1 MITAQA
7 TGIMRDTQ
15 AALRFIDAEAHGC
28 NEQDET
34 RTAHYHCTNSAGNKR
49 HSSDSAHYQLQLLRK
64 KGHFSR
70 RLLGKWPTMTL
81 LTNKQRCHVKKDT
94 EIRLYL
100 QERRKGMTQRVAAA
114 RAGIGE
120 RTARKYE
127 KAAALPSQ
135 LKRLHD
141 WKTRID
147 PFEEDWPWV
156 VAELERDPA
165 LQGSTLFAL
174 LCERHPDRYR
184 PTQVRTLQRHIQQ
197 WRVLHGPDREV
208 MFAQQHVPGERGQ
221 SDFTHMEDLD
231 VTIAG
236 VPFPHLVHHFVL
248 TYSNIEAVSI
258 CFSESFEALAEG
270 IEKALWQIGGVPK
283 QHRTDHLSAAVKNA
297 GKAHAKDWTTRYEA
311 LMAHYGMQ
319 PTKNNVTIAHENG
332 DVEQSHHQFKRA
344 VDQALRVRASRD
356 FPSREAYERFLQD
369 LVRTRNLKRST
380 RFAEEQEVLQL
391 LPTTTLA
398 PCQEMRV
405 TVSQFSTIQ
414 VKANV
419 YSVPSRLIG
428 TSVLVRLKAET
439 LEGYIGSTVVFTIP
453 RLVGQKQHRIDY
465 HHVIWSLVRKPGAFA
480 AYRYRDDL
488 FPTTAFRLAYD
499 RLTSSGVERADRNYV
514 RILHLAASTSESDV
528 ETALSLLLETNTL
541 PIFDTVRDLVHP
553 PHATLVPTLSTPQLD
568 LSSYDELIPSRRT
581 HASHC

>member
-1 MITAQA
+1 MAYHDTTRITN
-7 TGIMRDTQ
+7 R
-15 AALRFIDAEAHGC
+15 
-28 NEQDET
+28 
-34 RTAHYHCTNSAGNKR
+34 
-49 HSSDSAHYQLQLLRK
+49 
-64 KGHFSR
+64 
-70 RLLGKWPTMTL
+70 
-81 LTNKQRCHVKKDT
+81 RCHVKKDT

-127 KAAALPSQ
+127 QAAVLPSQ

-147 PFEEDWPWV
+147 PFEEDWSWV
-156 VAELERDPA
+156 VSQLERDPA

-221 SDFTHMEDLD
+221 SDFTHMEDLGI
-231 VTIAG
+231 TIAE
-236 VPFPHLVHHFVL
+236 VAFPHMVHHFVL
-248 TYSNIEAVSI
+248 TYSNVEAVSI

-283 QHRTDHLSAAVKNA
+283 QHRTDHLTAAVKNA
-297 GKAHAKDWTTRYEA
+297 GKEHTKDWTRRYDA
-311 LMAHYGMQ
+311 LMTHYGMQ
-319 PTKNNVTIAHENG
+319 PTKNNLRIAHENG
-332 DVEQSHHQFKRA
+332 DVEQAHHQFKQA

-356 FPSREAYERFLQD
+356 FPTREAYECFLAD
-369 LVRTRNLKRST
+369 LIRTRNLKRST
-380 RFAEEQEVLQL
+380 RFAQEQEAL
-391 LPTTTLA
+391 LPLPTSVLA
-398 PCQEMRV
+398 PCQELRV

-414 VKANV
+414 IKANV

-428 TSVLVRLKAET
+428 TSVLVRVRAET
-439 LEGYIGSTVVFTIP
+439 VEGYVGSTVAFTFP
-453 RLVGQKQHRIDY
+453 RLIGKQQHHIDY

-480 AYRYRDDL
+480 AYRYRNEL
-488 FPTTAFRLAYD
+488 FPTTTFRLAYD
-499 RLTSSGVERADRNYV
+499 RLLDAWPKRANQEYV
-514 RILHLAASTSESDV
+514 RVLHLAATTSESEV
-528 ETALSLLLETNTL
+528 ETALCLLLEAGTRL
-541 PIFDTVRDLVHP
+541 SFVAVRDLVHLPGVQSVPHLHTP
-553 PHATLVPTLSTPQLD
+553 PLD
-568 LSSYDELIPSRRT
+568 LSSYDQLIPSRRT
-581 HASHC
+581 NV